1 MGHSSLTPF
10 PTCAGMRGMLSENIF
25 LALAIGAQCHISVSE
40 QDDVTVQVFFFPP
53 FFFEM
58 MEPGNMSVTA
68 KRSHRNPLHWRRGWS
83 QTRLPPRM
91 ERMAGGGSPFQRLCM
106 SSAGSSGTDSKAP
119 IVHIWDIVRWRESKL
134 NFVLH
139 RTLSWRSGAPLTA
152 NQVAVPLV
160 HDSKLY
166 LTGDG
171 DWTWSAPGSD
181 LIRTALI
188 DLQDPPL
195 RIRGRPGVVFIYCSE
210 LHGSS
215 LSLSFACSVFR
226 PGWPWARPRLRPH
239 LDAIPPLKP
248 MPKYPFRYSSASGK
262 RGGF

>member
-1 MGHSSLTPF
+1 MCKRAGDVVRKHFFGFGHRCSVPHICFGTRRRHSSSVFCFFSP
-10 PTCAGMRGMLSENIF
+10 CF
-25 LALAIGAQCHISVSE
+25 LKWWNPATWAWRPSAATGIHYTGGEADLR
-40 QDDVTVQVFFFPP
+40 
-53 FFFEM
+53 
-58 MEPGNMSVTA
+58 PGFHHAWTE
-68 KRSHRNPLHWRRGWS
+68 W
-83 QTRLPPRM
+83 
-91 ERMAGGGSPFQRLCM
+91 GGGNHFQRLCM

-119 IVHIWDIVRWRESKL
+119 IVHIWDIVRWKESKL

-139 RTLSWRSGAPLTA
+139 RTLSWRSRAPLTA

-181 LIRTALI
+181 LIRTAFI

-248 MPKYPFRYSSASGK
+248 MPKYPSRYSSASGK